1 MIKKSSS
8 NDQITILKNRGLIIN
23 DPVFARDKIE
33 RKGYYNIINAFKTP
47 FLNSNNPEMYI
58 KNATFEEI
66 YSLYEFDVSLRSLF
80 LKYILIFENEFKSLV
95 VNVIVNKYNSC
106 PYFSEVIY
114 NSNSKNKSKA
124 YQEKI
129 FELYMKNKRNPMVKH
144 FLDKGEM
151 IPLWALI
158 NLFDFGNMRIFY
170 EILEDSLK
178 RKISRK
184 YNLTVNSLLS
194 ALSTL
199 NLFRNI
205 CAHNN
210 RLYNY
215 KINNEEMQ
223 LSDLDIHLKLNI
235 PKDKNNKYAKGKN
248 DLFAVLISLKYLLSK
263 EDFNNLINEL
273 DASVNNLNTS
283 LKVISSKSILDEMG
297 FITSDNFTN
306 QKAWKDIRC
315 I

>member
-47 FLNSNNPEMYI
+47 FLNSNSPEMYI

-273 DASVNNLNTS
+273 DALVNNLNTS

-297 FITSDNFTN
+297 FITSDSFTN